1 MKKVKDNFKLTLDQS
16 NRAINLAVS
25 NYRNILNKL
34 KILTLENIRNE

>member
-16 NRAINLAVS
+16 NRTINLAVS